1 MDENDGG
8 EDDGDGDEEEEKVIV
23 FNDDDNCESDDDDCC
38 LVMCTAIHVQSGFA
52 EESLS
57 LALLTHARV
66 VNSLRN
72 SYWFAFFESGK
83 DP

>member
-8 EDDGDGDEEEEKVIV
+8 EDDGDGDDEEEKVIV
-23 FNDDDNCESDDDDCC
+23 FNDDDNCESDDVDCC

-57 LALLTHARV
+57 LALLTHA
-66 VNSLRN
+66 
-72 SYWFAFFESGK
+72 
-83 DP
+83 